1 MVVRFHLHPSI
12 AVEPGRRDGEVILL
26 LPAGAAWRFRSP
38 DVVPTIEESVHF
50 ANPEGPRR
58 TSQIVLPLRRG
69 GANAIT
75 SVRWALEP
83 DA

>member
-1 MVVRFHLHPSI
+1 
-12 AVEPGRRDGEVILL
+12 
-26 LPAGAAWRFRSP
+26 
-38 DVVPTIEESVHF
+38 VHF

-58 TSQIVLPLRRG
+58 TSQIVLDLRRD
-69 GANAIT
+69 GADAIT